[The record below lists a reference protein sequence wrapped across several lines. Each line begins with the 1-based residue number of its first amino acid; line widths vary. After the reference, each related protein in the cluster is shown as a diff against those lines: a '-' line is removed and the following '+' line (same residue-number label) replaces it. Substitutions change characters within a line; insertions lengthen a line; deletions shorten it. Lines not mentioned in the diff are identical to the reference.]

1 MLSLRKTLSLSERC
15 TASVRRTVGDQN
27 LLSEAIINW
36 KYSCGISQLF
46 YLTASLIRI
55 FLKTF
60 LSRKA
65 SLCYNIFMTL
75 KQYSVLLARISL
87 FVIYFWFGFLK
98 IIGLSPASGLV
109 QELFKHTL
117 AHIPVIKMIAPAF
130 FVVGFGFLEVLLG
143 ILFLIPGKERLAT
156 KLFFFHI
163 FTTALPLVFL
173 LGSVWQKFMVPTL
186 EGQYIIKNL
195 ALVAC
200 VLNILS
206 SVPRDVRS

>member
-1 MLSLRKTLSLSERC
+1 
-15 TASVRRTVGDQN
+15 
-27 LLSEAIINW
+27 
-36 KYSCGISQLF
+36 
-46 YLTASLIRI
+46 
-55 FLKTF
+55 
-60 LSRKA
+60 
-65 SLCYNIFMTL
+65 MTL

-109 QELFKHTL
+109 QDLFNHTL
-117 AHIPVIKMIAPAF
+117 AYIPVVKMIAPAF
-130 FVVGFGFLEVLLG
+130 FVVGFGFFEVLLG
-143 ILFLIPGKERLAT
+143 VLFLIPGKEKIVA
-156 KLFFFHI
+156 KLFFFHM

-173 LGSVWQKFMVPTL
+173 TGSAWQKFMVPTL